1 MEIPGELRS
10 LLGILGY
17 NWPEA
22 DETALVE
29 MGQAWMSFSGRLEA
43 IVSDATST
51 ATEVWTEHE
60 GEAVAAFQTWW
71 AREDSPAK
79 ALLDGA
85 NAATLTGTGLMICG
99 GVGVALKVGGFAPP
113 ALLAGGG
120 AAGLCSPSK

>member
-17 NWPEA
+17 SWPEA

-29 MGQAWMSFSGRLEA
+29 MGQAWMSFSDRLEA

-60 GEAVAAFQTWW
+60 GETVAAFQAWW
-71 AREDSPAK
+71 TREDSPAG

-85 NAATLTGTGLMICG
+85 TR
-99 GVGVALKVGGFAPP
+99 PR
-113 ALLAGGG
+113 
-120 AAGLCSPSK
+120 